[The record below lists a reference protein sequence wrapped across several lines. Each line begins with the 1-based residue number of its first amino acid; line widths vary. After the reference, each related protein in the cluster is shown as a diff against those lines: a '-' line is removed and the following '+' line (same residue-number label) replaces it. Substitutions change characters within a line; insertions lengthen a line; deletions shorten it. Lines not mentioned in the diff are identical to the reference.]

1 VSTQSLT
8 GESPL
13 SLAIKRGYED
23 ICHTLCT
30 NGADVSLRYTMPYN
44 PHRLTHSTGT
54 QPDLT
59 TVVPS
64 TVADSTTQDD
74 DNTSVGSALS
84 DTDVDALDLLAQAD
98 RLTIKMK

>member
-1 VSTQSLT
+1 MPSKS

-30 NGADVSLRYTMPYN
+30 NGADVSLRYTLPYN
-44 PHRLTHSTGT
+44 PHRHKTMDSTT
-54 QPDLT
+54 FTDIT

-64 TVADSTTQDD
+64 TVDVSTSQD
-74 DNTSVGSALS
+74 DNTSVGSAMS
-84 DTDVDALDLLAQAD
+84 DTDDAALDLVTQAD
-98 RLTIKMK
+98 RFVLCVQ